1 MCIVRYHTSYLLG
14 NTSHSF
20 MLPFFTVNIQAP
32 PPWHVC
38 PHWRQPLNL
47 GAQAE
52 SGAAADTGLLLT
64 TKQIGA
70 VIFLL
75 EHYDLYP
82 PLITYPCHGSFL
94 SPQTEYK
101 DTMAAAPLLKTIV
114 SRDSECMARKKI
126 FAIFSLIL
134 CFGIFS
140 SNSYPPTL
148 PLFISQALDLKWRHP
163 SSSPHEQQ

>member
-1 MCIVRYHTSYLLG
+1 MYGTIPYIVLTVYHFTLFYVTIFYSERPS
-14 NTSHSF
+14 TTT
-20 MLPFFTVNIQAP
+20 MACLPPLKAT
-32 PPWHVC
+32 
-38 PHWRQPLNL
+38 LNL

-70 VIFLL
+70 VIFYLNIMI
-75 EHYDLYP
+75 YIF

-114 SRDSECMARKKI
+114 SRDSECMTRKKYLP
-126 FAIFSLIL
+126 FFTLIL
-134 CFGIFS
+134 
-140 SNSYPPTL
+140 
-148 PLFISQALDLKWRHP
+148 
-163 SSSPHEQQ
+163 